1 MLKTCAAFFL
11 AVTFSQINAQSKTTT
26 AVPTLFLEGVISTN
40 LNERDMA
47 ISPDGKDMYYTLL
60 GNQNAFSAIIHLE
73 KLSNNKWSAPTVASF
88 SGNFNDLE
96 PAFSPDGKK
105 LFFSSNRPTSGN
117 KAKDYDIWVTENI
130 NGNWSEPENLGPNI
144 NTKANEFYP
153 SVAATGNLYFTA
165 EYDKGLGKEDIYVS
179 LWVNG
184 SFTES
189 SALDSAINSD
199 FWEFNAFVS
208 PDESFI
214 IFTSYGRKDDIGGG
228 DLYLSTRNAKDQWQP
243 AQNLGLINSTK
254 LDYCPFVTADQK
266 TLYFTS
272 KRHNLPSSYAE
283 DVTFEE
289 LVRAYN
295 GASNGSDDIYE
306 INFEKLLESSKK

>member
-1 MLKTCAAFFL
+1 MLKTCVAFFL
-11 AVTFSQINAQSKTTT
+11 SVTFSQINAQSKTTT
-26 AVPTLFLEGVISTN
+26 DLPTLFLEGVISTN

-47 ISPDGKDMYYTLL
+47 ISPDGQDMYYTLL
-60 GNQNAFSAIIHLE
+60 GNQNVFSTIIHRE

-88 SGNFNDLE
+88 SGNYGDLE

-105 LFFSSNRPTSGN
+105 LFFSSNRPITGN
-117 KAKDYDIWVTENI
+117 EPKDYDIWVTENI
-130 NGNWSEPENLGPNI
+130 NGNWSEPKNLGVNI

-153 SVAATGNLYFTA
+153 SVAANGNLYFTA
-165 EYDKGLGKEDIYVS
+165 EYDKGPGKEDIYVS
-179 LWVNG
+179 RWING
-184 SFTES
+184 SFTKS
-189 SALDSAINSD
+189 AALDSAINSD

-208 PDESFI
+208 PDETFI
-214 IFTSYGRKDDIGGG
+214 IFTSYGRKDDMGGG
-228 DLYLSTRNAKDQWQP
+228 DLYLSVKDAKNQWQP
-243 AQNLGLINSTK
+243 AQNLVLINSTK

-272 KRHNLPSSYAE
+272 KRHNLPSSYAK

-306 INFEKLLESSKK
+306 TNFERLLESSKK